1 MSLTVFQTKLVRAT
15 PQLIAKNLN
24 VFNQA
29 SNGTLMLGSGDVL
42 KDTIETMVLG
52 LISGLVQDRNPY
64 AAPGTSVDQLTVAR
78 LLTNSVSISGRVGPV
93 TITNAQA
100 RKIETNVDEVAADI
114 AAQAAQAIIEWHI
127 QRGVGAAAAAISTS
141 DGSGSGANKKPLAV
155 YTQAARKDGV
165 GGRLFPTLGDFPL
178 AASLFGDYA
187 DAVSAWFMNGVQ
199 WANFIAYQAIPS
211 AEQVFAIGNL
221 KVLQDGLGRRFV
233 ISDAVGDALPANTL
247 LGLVPGAVQIT
258 TNGLTMA
265 ADQVTGE
272 ENIRQI
278 WQGEFDSH
286 VAVKGYRTTAAYR
299 ATIEGIKG
307 ATLAELKTKANWELD
322 QGQVSTAKTGNTGT
336 QAAPKRDVKETAGIL
351 LNLTATTA

>member
-15 PQLIAKNLN
+15 PQLIAANLN

-52 LISGLVQDRNPY
+52 MISGLVVDRNPY
-64 AAPGTSVDQLTVAR
+64 AAPGTAVDQLTIAR

-100 RKIETNVDEVAADI
+100 RKIETNVDEVAAEI

-127 QRGVGAAAAAISTS
+127 QRGVGAGAAAISTS
-141 DGSGSGANKKPLAV
+141 DGTGSGANKKPMAI
-155 YTQAARKDGV
+155 YTQGARKDGV
-165 GGRLFPTLGDFPL
+165 GGRKFPTLGDFPL
-178 AASLFGDYA
+178 AASLFGDFA
-187 DAVSAWFMNGVQ
+187 DNITTWFMDGVQ

-211 AEQVFAIGNL
+211 AEQVFAIGNV
-221 KVLQDGLGRRFV
+221 KVMNDGLGRRFV
-233 ISDAVGDALPANTL
+233 ISDSVGAALPTDTL
-247 LGLVPGAVQIT
+247 IGLVPGAVQIT

-299 ATIEGIKG
+299 ATIEGLKG
-307 ATLAELKTKANWELD
+307 ATLAELKDKANWELD
-322 QGQVSTAKTGNTGT
+322 QGQVSTAKVGNTGT
-336 QAAPKRDVKETAGIL
+336 QAAPKRDIKETAGVL
-351 LNLTATTA
+351 LKLTATTV